1 MSKSDTTP
9 DAPLDLTTDRTRLA
23 RAEAEHAELEAAV
36 ARGGPLPTWAEIIV
50 ARAMREG
57 FAGPYDDPDD
67 GPMAA

>member
-1 MSKSDTTP
+1 MTNDDP
-9 DAPLDLTTDRTRLA
+9 TRQ
-23 RAEAEHAELEAAV
+23 AEIRDMAAAV
-36 ARGGPLPTWAEIIV
+36 ARGEPLPTWAEILI